1 MANNEEDTYLV
12 IPQNYQNSF
21 NLLGSISLK
30 YINFIQALLCGGV
43 AIFIYFMIF
52 VYKKPWNTDNIRNMI
67 VCFGLTAVPV
77 AYGYKGGTVFQYLRY
92 IIRFKKRRRVA
103 IYNGHF
109 KTEAKKLDHEEYVV
123 DAMVY
128 KDRFVL
134 IWNQLKRK
142 SIENEQRKVTNQ
154 VDAFKEFQDYY
165 FEDDEDSVAEPEEYM
180 TRKERHEY
188 RKQQK
193 KKMKGD

>member
-1 MANNEEDTYLV
+1 MV
-12 IPQNYQNSF
+12 INTPKE
-21 NLLGSISLK
+21 K
-30 YINFIQALLCGGV
+30 YIYPKILNLFLQQIPCIFYILLLCV
-43 AIFIYFMIF
+43 L
-52 VYKKPWNTDNIRNMI
+52 RN
-67 VCFGLTAVPV
+67 
-77 AYGYKGGTVFQYLRY
+77 
-92 IIRFKKRRRVA
+92 FKKRRRVA

-165 FEDDEDSVAEPEEYM
+165 FEDDEDSVAKPEEYM